1 MRPPSGG
8 PAAQDSPPPAHP
20 GRRPTW
26 LMQTTRPRKP
36 QLGPQRLQTP
46 GPAGRVC
53 AGKLAAE
60 RGCHRVDDQQAGH
73 TPRQQH
79 RHFPTHAVQQG
90 VLEAEGWPSPPA
102 PGDPLLSLI
111 ASRPRRGSQALS
123 FSGPLPGPTCPHQ
136 SRWYCPAPPV
146 KGGGRHQAGIWV
158 CPAHRVI
165 SMGCDLWASP
175 TPPQGPCAL
184 SSSGLA
190 GAPSGLSLGA
200 TSPCPPGL
208 SASVPMG
215 PAQCFLALG

>member
-1 MRPPSGG
+1 MMQSTGLRKAQLSRRSSAPSACRRLALRAESA
-8 PAAQDSPPPAHP
+8 PANSQRNGAATESMTS
-20 GRRPTW
+20 RR
-26 LMQTTRPRKP
+26 
-36 QLGPQRLQTP
+36 
-46 GPAGRVC
+46 A
-53 AGKLAAE
+53 
-60 RGCHRVDDQQAGH
+60 
-73 TPRQQH
+73 TPRDSSTGTFRLTQSS
-79 RHFPTHAVQQG
+79 RVSWKPR
-90 VLEAEGWPSPPA
+90 GWPSPPA
-102 PGDPLLSLI
+102 PGDPLLSLT

-123 FSGPLPGPTCPHQ
+123 FSGPSPGPTCPHQ

-158 CPAHRVI
+158 CPARRVI